1 MPTPPAGTPPSDT
14 PLAAPAGLVSCPPHD
29 QQKRAPATVGAL
41 QWGHAHPKGD
51 VAGDVGLV
59 PGGDAGTAIGCCGA
73 AADSGGGQGNDENT
87 SSALVA
93 PLPPPLPP
101 PLPAAVA
108 GHDVGA
114 NAGEASERRSGGT
127 DGGEPG
133 GRNGTTTRHGDEGLL
148 HRPAEKF
155 PDCKSRRRLSRLPRS
170 SAPFARAAA
179 TAAAAVAP
187 CPSAS
192 TIASGAGAA
201 AAAAPAGCRCSP
213 ATSTT
218 SPSASSS
225 ASPSLAGSAA
235 WRPRAKSSGV
245 APMVSASAESGSDIA
260 RQGCVRKNPAK
271 ASCVRKTT
279 VVEEDASVFNTSRT
293 VSRRHFWCSQL
304 SCFQKKR
311 RGRKSRVHR
320 HRASCRADMAR
331 VRCAPTPRTAC
342 SHCLPVV
349 A

>member
-218 SPSASSS
+218 LPSASSS

-245 APMVSASAESGSDIA
+245 APMVSASADSGSDIA
-260 RQGCVRKNPAK
+260 RQGCVHKNPK
-271 ASCVRKTT
+271 ASKLR
-279 VVEEDASVFNTSRT
+279 
-293 VSRRHFWCSQL
+293 
-304 SCFQKKR
+304 
-311 RGRKSRVHR
+311 
-320 HRASCRADMAR
+320 
-331 VRCAPTPRTAC
+331 
-342 SHCLPVV
+342 
-349 A
+349 